1 MRPTSLRLVVPGGHR
16 SRPWS
21 RVSLALGGV
30 ALAALACVPTAR
42 AQSFGKNK
50 VQYEQLQWSVLE
62 TPHLRLHFYAQEE
75 SLARELSAFAESVTV
90 EYDQRFHLAPKSKVP
105 LLLYSTHH
113 LFQQTNAT
121 PEELTESVG
130 GLTELIKG
138 RVLIPHN
145 GSWAR
150 LRWVTRHELT
160 HWYMLNKITAVMK
173 AHKRSVNWLPDLW
186 FTEGFAEYLGTTW
199 DADAEGLLR
208 DMVLSRM
215 AYPLL
220 KSEPI
225 TGSVEM
231 YKEGQSF
238 LLWLA
243 ARYGDARI
251 FDLFDNVWRGDDFAT
266 VFQITYG
273 RKLADVDEEWFES
286 IQRRYFP
293 EVATANRAREV
304 ARAWPQESRF
314 NLAPRALPELSKAD
328 TALRYCWFEVGEGSV
343 DLMISEPVRDSLRR
357 TRRVLR
363 GGVSAAFESF
373 HLFQNR
379 PGTSA
384 SGLIA
389 VTAKRGGRDALY
401 LIDPATDRIL
411 KRLDFPELV
420 ALHDPALAPDGNS
433 VVFSAQGYDGQQDL
447 YRASWPRD
455 TTRLERLTHDGY
467 DDIEPALSPDGKW
480 VVWASDRG
488 DLAGRYSL
496 WRLSMDG
503 GQPEALSHPA
513 AGDDRQPAWSPDGKW
528 IAYRSTRGG
537 TSDLWV
543 RPAAPS
549 HEARRVTQLQGVAS
563 DPDWM
568 PRGDG
573 LLFTVQEGVSFRT
586 WSMKVTPDSLEAE
599 VEPEPARSSPLPAI
613 ADREPAKPYER
624 RLGFDMVQNGISF
637 APGFGAAGA
646 GQVALTDMLGNE
658 QVLISLANDSDQF
671 GNFWDGWEGGVTY
684 LNQSRRLYYGVG
696 IYRLTR
702 LYDPDFDLVRREK
715 RIGVLGLVSY
725 PFNPFDRVEA
735 SVQVQHATNHLL
747 RSGSAPTVDLVSNFL
762 SLVHDDS
769 RWWWD
774 GPTGGSR
781 VNVTAGFTRDMSSGL
796 ADYATVLA
804 EVRHYRQPI
813 RHVVLAL
820 RGQVTQSFG
829 ADAQRAYVGGP
840 GRLHINQRQ
849 VIYGLQMANAQA
861 ELRFPLL
868 RNLVVSVPSPWQI
881 PTLHGA
887 FFTDAAWA
895 HGQQNMDKV
904 SDGGFALYLGGGVYP
919 ELRWNWVW
927 RSNDFRT
934 LTSPAPTT
942 YFTID
947 FTF

>member
-238 LLWLA
+238 LIWLA

-251 FDLFDNVWRGDDFAT
+251 FDMLENVWRGDDFAT

-671 GNFWDGWEGGVTY
+671 GNFWDG
-684 LNQSRRLYYGVG
+684 
-696 IYRLTR
+696 
-702 LYDPDFDLVRREK
+702 
-715 RIGVLGLVSY
+715 
-725 PFNPFDRVEA
+725 
-735 SVQVQHATNHLL
+735 
-747 RSGSAPTVDLVSNFL
+747 
-762 SLVHDDS
+762 
-769 RWWWD
+769 
-774 GPTGGSR
+774 
-781 VNVTAGFTRDMSSGL
+781 
-796 ADYATVLA
+796 
-804 EVRHYRQPI
+804 
-813 RHVVLAL
+813 
-820 RGQVTQSFG
+820 
-829 ADAQRAYVGGP
+829 
-840 GRLHINQRQ
+840 
-849 VIYGLQMANAQA
+849 
-861 ELRFPLL
+861 
-868 RNLVVSVPSPWQI
+868 
-881 PTLHGA
+881 
-887 FFTDAAWA
+887 
-895 HGQQNMDKV
+895 
-904 SDGGFALYLGGGVYP
+904 
-919 ELRWNWVW
+919 
-927 RSNDFRT
+927 
-934 LTSPAPTT
+934 
-942 YFTID
+942 
-947 FTF
+947 

>member
-1 MRPTSLRLVVPGGHR
+1 MSVLRRVALWSWLALVV
-16 SRPWS
+16 
-21 RVSLALGGV
+21 
-30 ALAALACVPTAR
+30 LAAPAR

-62 TPHLRLHFYAQEE
+62 TPHLRLHYYAEEE
-75 SLARELSAFAESVTV
+75 SLARDLSAFAESVTV
-90 EYDQRFHLAPKSKVP
+90 EYDRRFRLAPKSKVP

-121 PEELTESVG
+121 PEQLTESVG

-150 LRWVTRHELT
+150 LRWVTRHELA
-160 HWYMLNKITAVMK
+160 HWYMLNKMTAVMK
-173 AHKRSVNWLPDLW
+173 AHKRSVNWMPDLW
-186 FTEGFAEYLGTTW
+186 FTEGFAEYMGTTW

-220 KSEPI
+220 ESEPI

-243 ARYGDARI
+243 GRYGDARI

-273 RKLADVDEEWFES
+273 RKLADCDQEWFEGL
-286 IQRRYFP
+286 QRHYFP
-293 EVATANRAREV
+293 EVATAARAREV
-304 ARAWPQESRF
+304 ARPWPQESRF
-314 NLAPRALPELSKAD
+314 NLAPRAMPQISKAD

-411 KRLDFPELV
+411 RRLEFPELV

-447 YRASWPRD
+447 YRASWPNEV
-455 TTRLERLTHDGY
+455 TRLERLTHDGY
-467 DDIEPALSPDGKW
+467 DDVEPCLSPDGKW
-480 VVWASDRG
+480 VAWASDRG
-488 DLAGRYSL
+488 DLGGRYSL
-496 WRLSMDG
+496 WRLSMNG
-503 GQPEALSHPA
+503 GKPEELSHPA
-513 AGDDRQPAWSPDGKW
+513 AGDDRQPAWSPDGRW

-543 RPAAPS
+543 RPAVPS
-549 HEARRVTQLQGVAS
+549 NEARRITQLRGVAS
-563 DPDWM
+563 DPDWL

-573 LLFTVQEGVSFRT
+573 LLFTVQENVSFRT
-586 WSMKVTPDSLEAE
+586 FSMKVTPDSLP
-599 VEPEPARSSPLPAI
+599 VETEPVPARSSPLPAV
-613 ADREPAKPYER
+613 ADASPARPYER
-624 RLGFDMVQNGISF
+624 RLGFDMVQNGVSF
-637 APGFGAAGA
+637 APGFGSAGA
-646 GQVALTDMLGNE
+646 GQIALTDMLGNE
-658 QVLISLANDSDQF
+658 SILISLANDSDQF

-696 IYRLTR
+696 VFRLTR
-702 LYDPDFDLVRREK
+702 LYDPDYDVVRREK
-715 RIGVLGLVSY
+715 RVGTLGLVSY
-725 PFNPFDRVEA
+725 PFSPFTRVEA

-747 RSGSAPTVDLVSNFL
+747 RSGGAPTVDLVSNFV
-762 SLVHDDS
+762 SFVHDDA

-781 VNVTAGFTRDMSSGL
+781 LNLTAGFTRDMTSGL

-813 RHVVLAL
+813 RHVVLAS
-820 RGQVTQSFG
+820 RVQFTRSFG
-829 ADAQRAYVGGP
+829 NDAQRAYVGGP

-849 VIYGLQMANAQA
+849 VIYGLQMVNAQT

-868 RNLVVSVPSPWQI
+868 RNLVLSVPSPWQI

-887 FFTDAAWA
+887 FFA
-895 HGQQNMDKV
+895 
-904 SDGGFALYLGGGVYP
+904 DGGFALYLGGGVYP

-934 LTSPAPTT
+934 LTSPQPTT

-947 FTF
+947 FTY